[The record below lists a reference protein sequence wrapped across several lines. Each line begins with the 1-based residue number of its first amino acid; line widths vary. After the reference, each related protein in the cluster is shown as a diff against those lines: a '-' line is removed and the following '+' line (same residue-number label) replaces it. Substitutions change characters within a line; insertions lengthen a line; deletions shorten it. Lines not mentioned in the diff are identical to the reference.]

1 MNFLK
6 RLFKTKTAIINTL
19 TVTSANGF
27 HLRPIAQF
35 VNEAKKYDAIITLS
49 AKGKTV
55 PATQVTQILS
65 LSLEK
70 GDGFTLTTKGN
81 DAKKSST
88 ELSSFFEDLMHKDK
102 VVEPVKQEI
111 AFYEATALKGQTIA
125 KGVGIAPLIQ
135 YSLSENLDKSKQGR
149 ISVQEAIELTQ
160 AELTAYYERNKTQDS
175 SQIFLAQKEL
185 LSSDTF
191 QIDFSSID
199 EFKSTVHR
207 EMIKLQDTKFQSRI
221 ADYQDLQKRVLQ
233 HLGIFSELQLP
244 AFPYILLAKELLP
257 SEIEKL
263 SKTPIRGVVLQGGT
277 QTSHAAILLRS
288 AAIPSVIIHEEIEV
302 SRNVILDAST
312 GSLILKPT
320 KQDLEEANI
329 KHQAFIKL
337 SDMSFEK
344 RFEGTQTKDGKSV
357 QLLANITDLTT
368 AKEAKSLGAEGI
380 GLLRTEFLF
389 THVKPDVKEQILAYQ
404 EIFKLFSEVTVRTL
418 DIGGDKSLPYI
429 EIEKE
434 ENPFLGIRGIRFS
447 LKEKTLFT
455 EQLLAIGMA
464 STYALNT
471 KVKIMFPMVSN
482 MEEFIE
488 AKAMALEIY
497 KENDIEHKNIEF
509 GIMLEVPSVI
519 FALKE
524 FDKLVDFYS
533 IGSNDLTQ
541 YLFAIERTHPSL
553 NVDTASPML
562 MSALK
567 YIRENSTKPI
577 SICGELA
584 AAEEV
589 TKELIE
595 MNYTSLSVSSKLIPS
610 LKERIRS
617 V

>member
-19 TVTSANGF
+19 TVTSSNGF

-35 VNEAKKYDAIITLS
+35 VNEAKKFESDITLS

-55 PATQVTQILS
+55 PATQVTQILA

-70 GDGFTLTTKGN
+70 GDGFTLTTKGD
-81 DAKKSST
+81 DAKEANVHLTSY
-88 ELSSFFEDLMHKDK
+88 FEKLMSHDK
-102 VVEPVKQEI
+102 IVEPIKQE
-111 AFYEATALKGQTIA
+111 AADYEAAVLKGKTIA
-125 KGVGIAPLIQ
+125 KGVGIAPLVQ
-135 YSLSENLDKSKQGR
+135 YALTENNEQATHR
-149 ISVQEAIELTQ
+149 ITVQEAIELTD
-160 AELTAYYERNKTQDS
+160 AELTAYYERNKAQDS

-185 LSSDTF
+185 LASDVF
-191 QIDFSSID
+191 QIAFNSVD

-207 EMIKLQDTKFQSRI
+207 EMIKLQETKFESRI
-221 ADYQDLQKRVLQ
+221 ADYQDLQKRVLS
-233 HLGIFSELQLP
+233 HLGIYSELQLP

-263 SKTPIRGVVLQGGT
+263 SKTPIRGVVLQTGT
-277 QTSHAAILLRS
+277 PTSHAAILLRS
-288 AAIPSVIIHEEIEV
+288 AAIPSVIIHEPITI

-312 GSLILKPT
+312 GSLVLEPT

-337 SDMSFEK
+337 SDQSFEK
-344 RFEGTQTKDGKSV
+344 RFEGTTTEDGRNIK
-357 QLLANITDLTT
+357 LLANITDLKS
-368 AKEAKSLGAEGI
+368 AREAKSLGADGV

-389 THVKPDVKEQILAYQ
+389 SEVKPKLEEQILAYQ
-404 EIFKLFSEVTVRTL
+404 EIFSLFSEVTVRTL

-429 EIEKE
+429 QIEKE

-447 LKEKTLFT
+447 LEEKTLFS

-464 STYALNT
+464 STHTNHT
-471 KVKIMFPMVSN
+471 KVKIMFPMVSRI
-482 MEEFIE
+482 EEFIE
-488 AKAMALEIY
+488 AKEIALEIY
-497 KENDIEHKNIEF
+497 EENHISRANIEF

-524 FDKLVDFYS
+524 FDKVVDFYS

-553 NVDTASPML
+553 SVDTSSPIL

-567 YIRENSTKPI
+567 YIRENSKKPI

-584 AAEEV
+584 ATEEV
-589 TKELIE
+589 TKELIDIG
-595 MNYTSLSVSSKLIPS
+595 YTTLSVSSKLIPS